1 MDSSIPKQMDLK
13 ETVIQVA
20 CGGHHSLVLTL
31 SGKVFAFGSN
41 AYGQIGQTKLKNYAS
56 LRVLSCFSKKRVKK
70 IVCGWNHTLVL
81 VEPSFVYSS
90 GLNKYGELGLISFEI
105 RRSFTLI
112 ESLIGKNV
120 KDIFAGGYHSWF
132 LLDSNQM
139 VTEYNPPSPLAESV
153 SDSVSENENERR
165 RNMRSTSK
173 NRNERNRQ
181 KLSTGI
187 ESQRISRGTSLG
199 HSPSDSHKQ
208 NKKSFLPTDQ
218 PGERTMSM
226 VGANDGLSPNKTP
239 LNPKLNKTTAFIPN
253 LKTLNADFIKGDQ
266 NLLKFNLKKK
276 DFMNEEKLKNMY
288 ENKNNDRKFDL
299 SENEE
304 NLLRNSSKQLKT
316 VFLDSENNFKKVDSK
331 NISPE
336 KREKDKTDFGQTNKR
351 EISDEQIN
359 EYKLKKNKSENLQI
373 RKSKTSQISDNKHK
387 EPAKNIFES
396 NVKEFDSENESDIIN
411 YKIRKT
417 ADKNMSKKE
426 ASSPAKNYPL
436 QNSTLLSVNFCQ
448 KNNQNSLKDSKKEK
462 ILNYSGNFETDST
475 KVKLSKTV
483 PEKSSPNSEMIS
495 NKNPTKLGQAK
506 SKSIKFDNYAD
517 FYLLFAKL
525 DYCHRFAIIFS
536 QKSKNVALSQK
547 VFECVDKLK
556 KDDCGIAIHS
566 FVTSEE
572 FTLKKTNS
580 FVDKIVESHGTKNTN
595 SHILMMIASCKG
607 YESIKSPI
615 PETDYSKFQNTKS
628 DIGTIFSIS
637 EMDVME
643 DFRLKILGNWYLT
656 LKNSLKG
663 IAESVQFMELRSVS
677 YQ

>member
-1 MDSSIPKQMDLK
+1 MDSSIPKQIDLK
-13 ETVIQVA
+13 ETVVQVA

-41 AYGQIGQTKLKNYAS
+41 AYGQIGQTKLKNFAS

-139 VTEYNPPSPLAESV
+139 VTEFNPPSPLAESV

-165 RNMRSTSK
+165 RNMRSNSK
-173 NRNERNRQ
+173 NRPERNRQ
-181 KLSTGI
+181 KLSTGM

-199 HSPSDSHKQ
+199 HSPSDSHKH
-208 NKKSFLPTDQ
+208 NKKSFLATDQ
-218 PGERTMSM
+218 SWGRTMSV
-226 VGANDGLSPNKTP
+226 VGANGGLSPNKTSS
-239 LNPKLNKTTAFIPN
+239 NPKLNKTTAFSPN
-253 LKTLNADFIKGDQ
+253 LKTMNSDFIKGDQ
-266 NLLKFNLKKK
+266 NLLEFDFKKEE
-276 DFMNEEKLKNMY
+276 FMNEEKLKRMY
-288 ENKNNDRKFDL
+288 ENKSNDRKFDL
-299 SENEE
+299 SENED
-304 NLLRNSSKQLKT
+304 NLLRNSSKQLKN
-316 VFLDSENNFKKVDSK
+316 VFLDSENNSKKVDSK

-336 KREKDKTDFGQTNKR
+336 KKEKAKTDFGQKNKR
-351 EISDEQIN
+351 EISGEQIN
-359 EYKLKKNKSENLQI
+359 KNNLKKDKSENLEI

-387 EPAKNIFES
+387 ELPKNIFES
-396 NVKEFDSENESDIIN
+396 NVKELDSENESDILN

-417 ADKNMSKKE
+417 ADKNMSTKE
-426 ASSPAKNYPL
+426 TSSPAQKCPL
-436 QNSTLLSVNFCQ
+436 PNSTLLSVNFSQ
-448 KNNQNSLKDSKKEK
+448 KNNQNSLKDSKKDK
-462 ILNYSGNFETDST
+462 ILNYSDNFETDST
-475 KVKLSKTV
+475 KLKNSKTV
-483 PEKSSPNSEMIS
+483 PQNISQNSEMIS

-506 SKSIKFDNYAD
+506 SKSIKLDNYAD

-536 QKSKNVALSQK
+536 EKSKNVALSQK
-547 VFECVDKLK
+547 VFECVEKLK

-580 FVDKIVESHGTKNTN
+580 FVDKIVESQGTKDTN
-595 SHILMMIASCKG
+595 SHILMMIASCG
-607 YESIKSPI
+607 GFESNKSPI

-637 EMDVME
+637 EKDVM
-643 DFRLKILGNWYLT
+643 DDRRLKILGNWYLT

-663 IAESVQFMELRSVS
+663 IAESVQFMELRSVN